1 MKSLLT
7 TILVCALAT
16 SALADEASHRVLA
29 TKLLALSGA
38 KDGLKNGFFAVVDPM
53 IKGMKDQG
61 LSEAGTVEM
70 RAAIVEWF
78 DNEVKWEEL
87 EPKMV
92 ELYTKEFTEPE
103 LQDMINFYETPTGR
117 KTLERLGPIMQQG
130 AQIGQEYFNGK
141 QDSLTKKIQPIIEKH
156 KAK

>member
-7 TILVCALAT
+7 TLLLCTLAT
-16 SALADEASHRVLA
+16 SALADEASHRALSA
-29 TKLLALSGA
+29 KILALSGA
-38 KDGLKNGFFAVVDPM
+38 KEGLKSGFLAVIDPM
-53 IKGMKDQG
+53 IAGMKERG
-61 LSEAGTVEM
+61 LPEEGAVEM
-70 RAAIVEWF
+70 KAAIVEWF
-78 DNEVKWEEL
+78 DAEVKWEEL

-92 ELYTKEFTEPE
+92 ELYMKEFTESE

-130 AQIGQEYFNGK
+130 AQIGQEYFTGK

-156 KAK
+156 KKQ